1 MKQFISITAMSL
13 LISISALATNGNTI
27 PGDENFNLGGS
38 KKGLTVMPNPATGDA
53 QILFVSGKSVKA
65 FIKVFDT
72 NGNLVL
78 NQDNELAV
86 GKNKI
91 NINNFTKLEEGN
103 YTIQLIANN
112 KIYTSTFVMWKQQ

>member
-13 LISISALATNGNTI
+13 LISISALATNSNTI

-38 KKGLTVMPNPATGDA
+38 KKGLTVMPNPTTGDA
-53 QILFVSGKSVKA
+53 QILFVAGKNAKA